1 MGKCYNFFTVFC
13 DQAVRLLLVRHGF
26 YASTSSTINAL
37 QVMSY
42 GLELELER
50 TVVNALIYCTLLPQR
65 DSTGFLISHNIGH
78 NIVIN

>member
-1 MGKCYNFFTVFC
+1 M
-13 DQAVRLLLVRHGF
+13 RHGF

-50 TVVNALIYCTLLPQR
+50 TVVNALTRGIASQKSATNDRIFARRAPPAHALL
-65 DSTGFLISHNIGH
+65 N
-78 NIVIN
+78 

>member
-1 MGKCYNFFTVFC
+1 M
-13 DQAVRLLLVRHGF
+13 RHGF

-50 TVVNALIYCTLLPQR
+50 TVVNALTKDKLGMNLASRANDDGVNPI
-65 DSTGFLISHNIGH
+65 IE
-78 NIVIN
+78 